1 MLLTGNYR
9 RTLDEKQRLALPK
22 SLRSNTLTD
31 CPLYVTPGL
40 DGCIAVYPEAAFAAL
55 AEKLDHGSPA
65 AREVRDYSRLFYSQA
80 SCVELDKQSRLRIPA
95 ELLQWAEATDE
106 VVVVGVRDHIE
117 IWSAERWEEFVAS
130 RDSSYE
136 DLAVTAFA
144 QSSMNTDSSNQA
156 STATHQMA
164 SPQELAKPPK

>member
-65 AREVRDYSRLFYSQA
+65 AREIRDYSRLFYSQA

-95 ELLQWAEATDE
+95 ELLQWAEASDE
-106 VVVVGVRDHIE
+106 VVVVGVRDHFE
-117 IWSAERWEEFVAS
+117 IWSADRWEEFVAS
-130 RDSSYE
+130 RDSNYE

-144 QSSMNTDSSNQA
+144 QSSMNSDPSNVPGAPPSSTGSQ
-156 STATHQMA
+156 
-164 SPQELAKPPK
+164 QELAKQPK